1 MTLTDIALFALIAF
15 CIPLLLTGRGRA
27 WAMCAVSI
35 MAIFWLQPPLP
46 VRWLDFTLPAVTL
59 GLVIVVWRLTLSRKT
74 QQASVETP
82 YPRLWQS
89 QDYVALTLAIGI
101 TGVLALA
108 RDVPFIQQWQ
118 VTTRPPELRF
128 VVIGIGLFLC
138 LLLLLSTRAR
148 PQTPLPERRDRGRW
162 IAIIIIGLLVILKTD
177 ALAVFVAA
185 GWRTLSV
192 QDTSLASALD
202 IRWLGFSYVAFRL
215 IHMLRDAQLGT
226 LPALSLRDT
235 ITYVLF
241 FPAYTAG
248 SIDRA
253 ERFLKDVETWPSLPR
268 WDADRVGRGGLR
280 IARGLFRKFVLSS
293 LLSMVALNPAH
304 AMQVQS
310 APALWLMLYAYA
322 FYLYFDFSGYTDI
335 AIGIGILAGVTLP
348 ENFDR
353 PYTKHTIAL
362 FWQSWHRTLSDW
374 VRFYVYSP
382 LSRALL
388 KRKPKP
394 PTDLVI
400 AICNIVTML
409 IIGLWHGVTAAFV
422 IWGLWHAL
430 ALFIHKMWSDRT
442 RKAYIKLKA
451 EPARLRLWTYAGMF
465 ITFHVVVLA
474 WVWFALPDAVM
485 ALRILG
491 RLFGLGW

>member
-1 MTLTDIALFALIAF
+1 MALSDIALFALIAF
-15 CIPLLLTGRGRA
+15 CIPLLFAGQWRA
-27 WAMCAVSI
+27 WALCAVSI
-35 MAIFWLQPPLP
+35 VAIFWLQPPLP

-59 GLVIVVWRLTLSRKT
+59 ALVITVWRLTQRSEQPSSEGQT
-74 QQASVETP
+74 HG
-82 YPRLWQS
+82 WQR
-89 QDYVALTLAIGI
+89 QDYATLVLAILI

-108 RDVPFIQQWQ
+108 RDVPFIQNWQ
-118 VTTRPPELRF
+118 ITTRPPELRF
-128 VVIGIGLFLC
+128 VLIGIGLFLG
-138 LLLLLSTRAR
+138 LLVLMRAEYMK
-148 PQTPLPERRDRGRW
+148 PLQSRGQW
-162 IAIIIIGLLVILKTD
+162 IAIVVIIVLLVILKTEPF
-177 ALAVFVAA
+177 AVAA
-185 GWRTLSV
+185 ATGWRTLSS
-192 QDTSLASALD
+192 QDVSLASLID

-248 SIDRA
+248 PIDRA
-253 ERFLKDVETWPSLPR
+253 ERFLKDLQALPSLPR
-268 WDADRVGRGGLR
+268 WDANRVERGLLR
-280 IARGLFRKFVLSS
+280 IASGLFRKFVLAD
-293 LLSMVALNPAH
+293 LLSVVALNPTH
-304 AMQVQS
+304 ALQVES

-353 PYTKHTIAL
+353 PYTKHNIAL

-400 AICNIVTML
+400 AICNLATML
-409 IIGLWHGVTAAFV
+409 IIGLWHGVTAAFI
-422 IWGLWHAL
+422 IWGLWHAT

-442 RKAYIKLKA
+442 RKWYMRLKA
-451 EPARLRLWTYAGMF
+451 DPQRLRLWTYAGIF

-474 WVWFALPDAVM
+474 WVWFALPDAGT

-491 RLFGLGW
+491 RLFGVGF